1 MKKALLLITLLPV
14 CVLLL
19 PIAISSQ
26 EKSNTVRIRIGD
38 LYFKPETII
47 LKGGQEVRIEL
58 INEGK
63 IEHEFMVGRG
73 VKMEEDENETHEGM
87 HEALEVEHEHHE
99 GLHEA
104 PAGKSKR
111 FEKDFFEGIKVVAQ
125 TENGAK
131 FMDIPGHGTM
141 VTLEPEA
148 KATLTF
154 EVPTDRKGEW
164 EMACFVPGH

>member
-1 MKKALLLITLLPV
+1 MLKA
-14 CVLLL
+14 
-19 PIAISSQ
+19 
-26 EKSNTVRIRIGD
+26 
-38 LYFKPETII
+38 
-47 LKGGQEVRIEL
+47 GQEAKIEL

-104 PAGKSKR
+104 QVGKSKR
-111 FEKDFFEGIKVVAQ
+111 FEKDFFEGIEVVAQ

-141 VTLEPEA
+141 VTLEPED

-154 EVPTDRKGEW
+154 KVPTDRKGEW
-164 EMACFVPGH
+164 EMACFVLGHYEADMNTRGMPKARYTE